1 MRRIFTDQSRFTMST
16 IVIAS
21 GGTGGHLYPT
31 IAIAEAIRDAR
42 PDIRVVFIGTSNRIE
57 AREVPR
63 LGFEFFP
70 IEISAPGRSL
80 KSLTT
85 FPLKYYT
92 AYRRS
97 IAILNEVTATAFLG
111 GGAYLSVPVAFAAKR
126 RGIPIALLEINAVAG
141 RANRVIAKDA
151 AKIFVTYKESIAQFP
166 PAVASRTQVIGT
178 PVRDSLLKKI
188 EPAAAREHFG
198 LDPRAKTL
206 LAFGGSLGA
215 RSLNAAMRQS
225 LASFVASGLNV
236 IWQTGSSEDAEALRR
251 EFGNVPQVCIREF
264 ISDMPE
270 AYAACNLVVCRAGA
284 STLAELSTLGK
295 PAILI
300 PYPLAAMN
308 HQEKNAIAYRDRGAA
323 VVITDAEIGSQL
335 APTAQAL
342 MQNDTA
348 RDEMAKKMLAAEN
361 ITARNVVA
369 DYLIAHARA

>member
-1 MRRIFTDQSRFTMST
+1 MST

-31 IAIAEAIRDAR
+31 IAVAEAIRASR
-42 PDIRVVFIGTSNRIE
+42 PDIRVVFIGTPNRIE

-63 LGFEFFP
+63 LGFDFFP
-70 IEISAPGRSL
+70 IEISAPGKSARSL
-80 KSLTT
+80 AK
-85 FPLKYYT
+85 FPTQYYK

-97 IAILNEVTATAFLG
+97 KEILESVKASAFLG

-151 AKIFVTYKESIAQFP
+151 DTIFVSYKESIAQFP
-166 PAVASRTQVIGT
+166 PSIRSRIHVIGT
-178 PVRDSLLKKI
+178 PVRDSLLQQ
-188 EPAAAREHFG
+188 PAPAEARTHFG
-198 LDPRAKTL
+198 LDPLRKTL
-206 LAFGGSLGA
+206 LVFGGSLGA
-215 RSLNAAMRQS
+215 RSLNAAMKQS
-225 LASFVASGLNV
+225 LRALLADGMNV
-236 IWQTGSSEDAEALRR
+236 IWQTGTSENAESLRS
-251 EFGNVPQVCIREF
+251 EFSETTRVCIREF
-264 ISDMPE
+264 ISEMPE
-270 AYAACNLVVCRAGA
+270 AYAASDLVVCRAGA

-323 VVITDAEIGSQL
+323 RVIADHAITTELESAVLS
-335 APTAQAL
+335 L
-342 MQNDTA
+342 MHDDEA
-348 RDEMAKKMLAAEN
+348 RDAMAKKMLATEN

-369 DYLIAHARA
+369 DYLIAHVQA